1 MSPLSS
7 SLSITA
13 TGRAWS
19 ITPGNCPSG
28 KILPQWVQYTKKN
41 KVFPLSLGKKI
52 DIYTGTHGILQ
63 YRDVNNNK
71 KNIFLYEDKYVPA
84 PRFFWKVLRE
94 KDSNTAA
101 VFIGLNDPHE
111 RVAPLEL
118 CPNRCAEM
126 AWVDWEMTDLDGGY
140 MYCCDLQEAATVFP
154 EIGSLRLSSSGLLQ
168 GNDRPVT
175 PPTSTQPLSSD
186 LCRINLD
193 QLTGKY
199 PPIILQNDRF
209 VFPTS
214 EDPDGSRYLN
224 FGLIS

>member
-140 MYCCDLQEAATVFP
+140 MYCCDLQEAATVFS
-154 EIGSLRLSSSGLLQ
+154 EIASLRLSSSGLLQ